1 MKLESL
7 WEKNQKL
14 NQPKFSQV
22 YIQARVV
29 REKSDT
35 SSKCHEFDT
44 WDNLSDNLNLI
55 FRDVGIGKDGMDF
68 DRAHVIIAP
77 VQTWVRRLST

>member
-35 SSKCHEFDT
+35 SSKYHEFDT

-55 FRDVGIGKDGMDF
+55 YRG
-68 DRAHVIIAP
+68 
-77 VQTWVRRLST
+77 